1 MQDDLGFPAITRER
15 EFWKRYH
22 SFRMMV
28 ENLKAEQH
36 LMQQIR
42 GETVIPEQARDMAIR
57 AISAEHANKYQIF
70 MEFLEDFITFSAQ
83 GLHRLDL
90 SAEFTMAPGDVSEVR
105 HCHLIVDG
113 RREEVPAG
121 VGQRFME
128 ILPHADGWQAIL
140 AFYREEETRYDRKFG
155 GNLDRCSLVIHEELF
170 PAHSFHIAIR
180 LPAQTLTEHS
190 PRP

>member
-1 MQDDLGFPAITRER
+1 MTMQEDLFIPSITRER

-22 SFRMMV
+22 SFRMMG
-28 ENLKAEQH
+28 ELLKAERQ

-42 GETVIPEQARDMAIR
+42 AETVIPEQARDMAIR
-57 AISAEHANKYQIF
+57 AISVEHAHKYKIF
-70 MEFLEDFITFSAQ
+70 LEFLEDFISFSAQ
-83 GLHRLDL
+83 GLHRLDI
-90 SAEFTMAPGDVSEVR
+90 SAEFTIAPGDVSEIR

-113 RREEVPAG
+113 VREEIPAE
-121 VGQRFME
+121 VGQRFMD
-128 ILPHADGWQAIL
+128 ILPHAEGWEAIL

-180 LPAQTLTEHS
+180 LPAQTLMEYK
-190 PRP
+190 P